1 LVITLLLAIVAVLV
15 LQALA
20 QFLCVR
26 VDARKFSAPGTI
38 VNTSRG
44 SMHVRQMGSG
54 GPVIVLE
61 AGIAASSLNW
71 SILQPQLA
79 EFAATYSYDRPGFGW
94 SAPSR
99 RECTLQE
106 MSDDLHAVVTALN
119 PPAPYV
125 LLGHSFGAL
134 ILRVYAQRF
143 SEELAGIILIDPLT
157 PEEWIK
163 PNRAKR
169 RQLRR
174 GVWFSRAGSV
184 LGGIGVVR
192 FCVWLLMQRGNSG
205 VPRRVLGLFGG
216 KASETGLRIVG
227 ELAKL
232 PPETVRLVRERWSHG
247 RFFLTMSRYI
257 QALPATSAEASRFQI
272 PPHIPVTVIS
282 GAHQLPAH
290 LAEHQAIAAHSL
302 RGKHFIAEKSAHWV
316 HLDQPELIVEAFC
329 EMAEKL
335 KAESIESFNRK

>member
-1 LVITLLLAIVAVLV
+1 MVITLLIVIVAVLF

-20 QFLCVR
+20 QLLCVR
-26 VDARKFSAPGTI
+26 RDARKFPPPGRI
-38 VNTSRG
+38 INTSRG

-54 GPVIVLE
+54 GPAIILE

-79 EFAATYSYDRPGFGW
+79 PFAATYSYDRPGFGW
-94 SAPSR
+94 SAPSG

-106 MSDDLHAVVTALN
+106 MSDDLHAVVTALKITT
-119 PPAPYV
+119 PYV
-125 LLGHSFGAL
+125 LVGHSYGAL
-134 ILRVYAQRF
+134 ILSVYAQRF
-143 SEELAGIILIDPLT
+143 PQELAGIILVDPLT

-163 PNRAKR
+163 PHRSQR
-169 RQLRR
+169 WQLWR
-174 GVWFSRAGSV
+174 GVWFSRVGAV

-192 FCVWLLMQRGNSG
+192 FCLWLLVQRGNSA

-216 KASETGLRIVG
+216 KASETGQRIVG

-232 PPETVRLVRERWSHG
+232 PPQTVRLIRERWSHG

-257 QALPATSAEASRFQI
+257 QTLPQNAAEASHFQI
-272 PPHIPVTVIS
+272 PAHIPVIVIS
-282 GAHQLPAH
+282 GAHQLPVR

-302 RGKHFIAEKSAHWV
+302 RGKHLIAEKGAHWV
-316 HLDQPELIVEAFC
+316 HLDQPELIVEAFRTIV
-329 EMAEKL
+329 AEL
-335 KAESIESFNRK
+335 PLLRESLS

>member
-1 LVITLLLAIVAVLV
+1 LIITLLIAIVAVLV

-26 VDARKFSAPGTI
+26 VDGRKFSAPGTI

-94 SAPSR
+94 SAQR
-99 RECTLQE
+99 RRKCTLQE
-106 MSDDLHAVVTALN
+106 KSDDLHAVVTALN

-163 PNRAKR
+163 PDGSQR

-174 GVWFSRAGSV
+174 GVWFSRAGAA
-184 LGGIGVVR
+184 LGCIGVVR
-192 FCVWLLMQRGNSG
+192 FCLWLLVQRGNNT

-232 PPETVRLVRERWSHG
+232 PPETVRLVRERWSQG

-272 PPHIPVTVIS
+272 PAHIPITVIS
-282 GAHQLPAH
+282 GAHQLPVR

>member
-1 LVITLLLAIVAVLV
+1 VLV

-26 VDARKFSAPGTI
+26 VDGRKFSAPGTI

-54 GPVIVLE
+54 NPAIVLE

-79 EFAATYSYDRPGFGW
+79 EFAPTYSYDRPGFGW
-94 SAPSR
+94 SAPPGR
-99 RECTLQE
+99 KCTLPE
-106 MSDDLHAVVTALN
+106 MSDDVHALVTALKI
-119 PPAPYV
+119 PAPYV
-125 LLGHSFGAL
+125 LVGHSYGAL

-143 SEELAGIILIDPLT
+143 PEELAGIILVDPLT
-157 PEEWIK
+157 PEEWIN
-163 PNRAKR
+163 PNRAQR
-169 RQLRR
+169 WQLRR
-174 GVWFSRAGSV
+174 GVCFSRAGAV

-192 FCVWLLMQRGNSG
+192 FCLWLLMQRGNSG

-335 KAESIESFNRK
+335 KAESIGKLQ

>member
-1 LVITLLLAIVAVLV
+1 MAIVAALF

-26 VDARKFSAPGTI
+26 RDARKFPAPGVI

-44 SMHVRQMGSG
+44 SMHVCQMGSG
-54 GPVIVLE
+54 NPPLVLE

-94 SAPSR
+94 SAPST

-106 MSDDLHAVVTALN
+106 MSDDLHAVVTALKITT
-119 PPAPYV
+119 PYV
-125 LLGHSFGAL
+125 LVGHSFGAL
-134 ILRVYAQRF
+134 ILSVYAQRF
-143 SEELAGIILIDPLT
+143 PEELAGIILVDPLT

-163 PNRAKR
+163 PHRAQR
-169 RQLRR
+169 WQLWR
-174 GVWFSRAGSV
+174 GVWFSRAGAA

-192 FCVWLLMQRGNSG
+192 FCLWLLLQQRGNSG
-205 VPRRVLGLFGG
+205 VPKRVLGLFGG

-232 PPETVRLVRERWSHG
+232 PPETVRMIRERWSHG

-257 QALPATSAEASRFQI
+257 QRLPKNAAEASRFQI
-272 PPHIPVTVIS
+272 PAHIPVTVIS
-282 GAHQLPAH
+282 GAHQPPVL
-290 LAEHQAIAAHSL
+290 LAEHQAIATHSL
-302 RGKHFIAEKSAHWV
+302 CGKHLIAEKGAHWV
-316 HLDQPELIVEAFC
+316 HLDQPELIVEALC
-329 EMAEKL
+329 DIAEKL
-335 KAESIESFNRK
+335 KAESIENFNGK

>member
-1 LVITLLLAIVAVLV
+1 
-15 LQALA
+15 
-20 QFLCVR
+20 
-26 VDARKFSAPGTI
+26 
-38 VNTSRG
+38 
-44 SMHVRQMGSG
+44 MHVRQMGSG
-54 GPVIVLE
+54 NPAIVLE

-94 SAPSR
+94 SAPSG

-106 MSDDLHAVVTALN
+106 MSDDLHAVVTALKI
-119 PPAPYV
+119 PQ
-125 LLGHSFGAL
+125 LRMFLWDIHSAHS

-143 SEELAGIILIDPLT
+143 PEELAGIILVDPLT

-163 PNRAKR
+163 PDRAQR
-169 RQLRR
+169 WQLWR
-174 GVWFSRAGSV
+174 GVWFSRAGAA

-192 FCVWLLMQRGNSG
+192 FCLWLLLQRGNSG

-232 PPETVRLVRERWSHG
+232 PPETVRLIRERWSHG

-257 QALPATSAEASRFQI
+257 QALPKTAAEASRFHI
-272 PPHIPVTVIS
+272 PAHIPVTVIS
-282 GAHQLPAH
+282 GAHQLPVR

-302 RGKHFIAEKSAHWV
+302 RGKHLIAEKGAHWV
-316 HLDQPELIVEAFC
+316 HLDQPELIVEAFR